1 MGFEPLKPL
10 SQNLLPLPIVKGKVI
25 DEKGNPLPGATV
37 LAKGTTK
44 AVLTNADGD
53 FTIDMPANSTK
64 LVVSYIG
71 MESLEVTIKSTPLT
85 IILKEL
91 GQELS
96 EVIITTG
103 YEKTSKELLQ
113 ER

>member
-1 MGFEPLKPL
+1 
-10 SQNLLPLPIVKGKVI
+10 
-25 DEKGNPLPGATV
+25 
-37 LAKGTTK
+37 
-44 AVLTNADGD
+44 
-53 FTIDMPANSTK
+53 
-64 LVVSYIG
+64 

-96 EVIITTG
+96 EVIITTDMR
-103 YEKTSKELLQ
+103 KPPKELLQ

>member
-1 MGFEPLKPL
+1 M
-10 SQNLLPLPIVKGKVI
+10 V
-25 DEKGNPLPGATV
+25 
-37 LAKGTTK
+37 
-44 AVLTNADGD
+44 TNTDGD

-91 GQELS
+91 GQEL
-96 EVIITTG
+96 V
-103 YEKTSKELLQ
+103 K
-113 ER
+113 

>member
-1 MGFEPLKPL
+1 
-10 SQNLLPLPIVKGKVI
+10 
-25 DEKGNPLPGATV
+25 
-37 LAKGTTK
+37 
-44 AVLTNADGD
+44 VLTNADGD

-91 GQELS
+91 AR
-96 EVIITTG
+96 T
-103 YEKTSKELLQ
+103 K
-113 ER
+113 